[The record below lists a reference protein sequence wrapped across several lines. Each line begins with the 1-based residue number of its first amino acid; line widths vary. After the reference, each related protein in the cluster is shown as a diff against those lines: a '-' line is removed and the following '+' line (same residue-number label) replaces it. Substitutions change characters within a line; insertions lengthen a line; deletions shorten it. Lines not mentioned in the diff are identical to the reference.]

1 MTESES
7 DIELVLR
14 IARRDQNAMT
24 RFYQRHESRVYAFAL
39 KKLNDP
45 HACADIVVETMMAV
59 WNGAA
64 GFKGDAR
71 VTTWLLGITHRKAV
85 DALRQRGRHQ
95 AEELDFD
102 IADDGEDFS
111 VALEA
116 AEDGENLR
124 RCMRGLSDAQREIV
138 HLAFFEDMPYPEI
151 ATVVDCPE
159 GTVKTRVF
167 HAKKKLKQCL
177 ERLMRG

>member
-1 MTESES
+1 MSESES
-7 DIELVLR
+7 DAELIQQ
-14 IARRDQNAMT
+14 IAQGDQQAMT
-24 RFYQRHESRVYAFAL
+24 RFYQRHESRVYAFSL

-71 VTTWLLGITHRKAV
+71 VTTWLFGIAHRKAV
-85 DALRQRGRHQ
+85 DALRSRGRHQ
-95 AEELDFD
+95 AEELNFD
-102 IADDGEDFS
+102 IEDEGEDFS
-111 VALEA
+111 TALEA

-124 RCMRGLSDAQREIV
+124 RCLQGLSDAQKEIM

-151 ATVVDCPE
+151 ATIVDCPE